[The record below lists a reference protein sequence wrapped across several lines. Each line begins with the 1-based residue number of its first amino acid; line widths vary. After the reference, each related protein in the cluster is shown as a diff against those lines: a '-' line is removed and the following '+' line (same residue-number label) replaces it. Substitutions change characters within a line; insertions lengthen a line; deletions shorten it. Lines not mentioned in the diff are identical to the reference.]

1 MLTLTYTEAG
11 LHMERVSISLEV
23 SIAQRVLLAVRT
35 GHKLYVE
42 PGNAAFLFPA
52 DAPGLPPL
60 EAAIERNQPLI
71 LTPVDDTFVEISLQG
86 SWLAESAATHEGIF
100 LTALSDR
107 AEFFVYKL
115 WQITQ
120 LQVSSWA

>member
-35 GHKLYVE
+35 GHTLYVE

-52 DAPGLPPL
+52 AAPGLPPL
-60 EAAIERNQPLI
+60 EAAIERNQPLT

-86 SWLAESAATHEGIF
+86 SWLAASAATHEGIF

-107 AEFFVYKL
+107 AEFLVYKL